1 MASRV
6 LAHWQHQP
14 GNAKKRKSVGSQH
27 EWEWEWPQAPF
38 PMVASK
44 SIVHCRGPNSCGPV
58 TGSVNAESDLS
69 QWRVVLGVG
78 LLVLVLNLDAHPQS

>member
-1 MASRV
+1 MAPSPISNGG
-6 LAHWQHQP
+6 L
-14 GNAKKRKSVGSQH
+14 
-27 EWEWEWPQAPF
+27 
-38 PMVASK
+38 K

-78 LLVLVLNLDAHPQS
+78 LGLDARPQV